1 MSVIQNESML
11 IYEKKYWTWNEKKF
25 HSTVWIKIGIRY
37 LETCWTCVTE
47 KFENSLNNYV
57 N

>member
-47 KFENSLNNYV
+47 KFENSLN
-57 N
+57 